1 MAMHTDGDCAAG
13 PGVPDAGGADG
24 QRHISFADVL
34 ENCARIGMLT
44 RVARPAE
51 SALLVS
57 RLLLEAD
64 VLLNKD
70 DINAYM
76 MLVQVAKT
84 MESADRRDAARLID
98 FEDRRKLT

>member
-1 MAMHTDGDCAAG
+1 VTTPSDR
-13 PGVPDAGGADG
+13 ADG
-24 QRHISFADVL
+24 SGAPDSLAADGHQRQIGFAEVL
-34 ENCARIGMLT
+34 ESCARIGMLT

-64 VLLNKD
+64 ILRNKG
-70 DINAYM
+70 DIDACM

-84 MESADRRDAARLID
+84 MESADRRDAALRID
-98 FEDRRKLT
+98 FADRRQLT